1 VSEPLD
7 PVPSATLPAER
18 HYPVETAMTGF
29 IGKLLVL
36 AAVLIMP
43 LSMQSA
49 AGAMHRDTRTATQPM
64 EHCPKPWR
72 GDNPT
77 SFVECTLACSATLPA
92 VDLPQ
97 VEPLAIAGT
106 PTVAAP
112 ERALQGLHPDIET
125 PPPKAS

>member
-1 VSEPLD
+1 
-7 PVPSATLPAER
+7 
-18 HYPVETAMTGF
+18 MTGF

-49 AGAMHRDTRTATQPM
+49 AAAMHRDTSTATQPM
-64 EHCPKPWR
+64 EHCPKPRR

-77 SFVECTLACSATLPA
+77 SNFVECTLACSAALPA
-92 VDLPQ
+92 GDLPQ
-97 VEPLAIAGT
+97 VGPLAIAGT